1 MKKLILIL
9 VLAGFFYSA
18 NAQDNLEI
26 VDPGKMWS
34 YMDHVTWMPSFDKKT
49 YYHKFNGDTIIDQM
63 TYLKVWQSED
73 EYYQDWVHYGYIR
86 SDENGDVYFLNNIF
100 YGGLIYRFDVQ
111 VGDTFTIYNPHLYEF
126 QVEVLSLDSV
136 LISPLEQYR
145 KRIVIADPNIGWN
158 EPETWIEGVGSMAG
172 IINSGFHA
180 HLLTGG
186 VVTVLCEW
194 QDGTKVFSHPDWS
207 SCFMTTVST
216 PENPENEPVLTIF
229 PMPLENNS
237 VIKIN
242 KQLNDGRIVFV
253 DMFGKT
259 VKEMATSNEET
270 ISIQRDSFS
279 PGIYIVSLYDE
290 SRFVDRVKLLVK

>member
-1 MKKLILIL
+1 MKKTLLIF
-9 VLAGFFYSA
+9 VLAGLFFSA
-18 NAQDNLEI
+18 NAQDDLQI

-34 YMDHVTWMPSFDKKT
+34 DMVYVTWNPPFYRQT
-49 YYHKFNGDTIIDQM
+49 YYHKFMGDTIIDELNYM
-63 TYLKVWQSED
+63 KVWQSED
-73 EYYQDWVHYGYIR
+73 EYYQNWTHNGYIR
-86 SDENGDVYFLNNIF
+86 SEENGDVFYYSNNF
-100 YGGLIYRFDVQ
+100 NGGLIYRFDVQ
-111 VGDTFTIYNPHLYEF
+111 VGDTFVTNNPGQWIL
-126 QVEVLSLDSV
+126 QVEVISVDSV
-136 LISPLEQYR
+136 LISPLDEYR
-145 KRIVIADPNIGWN
+145 KRVIITDAEYPYF
-158 EPETWIEGVGSMAG
+158 EETWIEGVGSLAG
-172 IINSGFHA
+172 ILNSGFHA
-180 HLLTGG
+180 NPLTGALF
-186 VVTVLCEW
+186 TTLCEW